1 MWGCGKILK
10 FAIGCCRT
18 CDFRDFVFSRS
29 LGFPDTSE
37 DVHLSRSGGPGAAL
51 GRAWSRLAA
60 RSGADCSR
68 TGYCRTEEEAA
79 ELLGIPED
87 VMQVGLLP
95 VAYTLGTDFKPARRQ
110 PLDEVVHWEQW

>member
-1 MWGCGKILK
+1 MILY
-10 FAIGCCRT
+10 FHDLWDFPTHLRT
-18 CDFRDFVFSRS
+18 F
-29 LGFPDTSE
+29 TSPGRGAPGR
-37 DVHLSRSGGPGAAL
+37 HLAAL